1 MNTIIE
7 MLEWSA
13 RRYGDRSYLKIK
25 GENRWN
31 ETSFRQADDLSS
43 AAAGWF
49 LRRGTPR
56 GERCIILSEGSSQWV
71 LGELAVLKAGL
82 VSVPLSIQLLSEEI
96 AYRQNHS
103 RAAYF
108 MVSANL
114 LPKLLQSLESFSAS
128 PFIILLDEPG
138 QDQIEKL
145 NSLGMTEGEHYIRWK
160 EILTQGREIVSGKP
174 ELLKNSLAEIS
185 PDDTATISYTS
196 GTTGTPKGIML
207 THRNYVA
214 NSTAAADDFQ
224 LPEGSAETLVILP
237 LDHSFAHTVVIYA
250 GIYKGITLWFVDA
263 RGGSSRMVR
272 NIPVN
277 LLEAQP
283 SFLLTVP
290 ALSGNFM
297 KKIQQGVREKGGLVS
312 RLFDA
317 GIEAG
322 IAMIGDGYRR
332 PSLGVRLRHALPFF
346 LARTLIFPA
355 VVKQVFGSRIGFCVG
370 GGAILEVKQ
379 QEFFA
384 ALGVPVF
391 QGYGLTEA
399 TPVICTNTPARHK
412 FGSSGSVLHNVDCK
426 IIREDGSAAET
437 GETGELVIT
446 APSVMKGYYRNEEAS
461 REALHN
467 GSLHTG
473 DRGYFDEDGFLYVV
487 GRQKALLINPSGE
500 KYPPEE
506 IEEAV
511 INTGDLFD
519 QVMAYC
525 DHQPATTVL
534 LTLNREACAHA
545 FQQEG
550 IENADDALEYLNKEF
565 SSCRDPE
572 VAGKKIP
579 LMWTPKVF
587 EILEEPF
594 STENGLLNS
603 TMKIVRHKVATAYE
617 ERIRQIYEDNSVFNS
632 RNRETITNL
641 FFK

>member
-1 MNTIIE
+1 

-13 RRYGDRSYLKIK
+13 RRYGDRSYLKTK
-25 GENRWN
+25 NENGWK
-31 ETSFRQADDLSS
+31 ETSFQQAEDLSS
-43 AAAGWF
+43 TAACWF
-49 LRRGTPR
+49 LQHARER
-56 GERCIILSEGSSQWV
+56 GERCIILSEGRSEWV
-71 LGELAVLKAGL
+71 LGELALLKAGL
-82 VSVPLSIQLLSEEI
+82 ISVPLSIQLLGQEI

-103 RAAYF
+103 QAAYF
-108 MVSANL
+108 MVSSNL
-114 LPKLLQSLESFSAS
+114 LPKLLESMETFSTT
-128 PFIILLDEPG
+128 PFFILLDEPDSS
-138 QDQIEKL
+138 QMEQLKQ
-145 NSLGMTEGEHYIRWK
+145 LGIFRGGDYMSWE
-160 EILTQGREIVSGKP
+160 EILTLGREIRLGDEQLLTASL
-174 ELLKNSLAEIS
+174 ELIS

-214 NSTAAADDFQ
+214 NSMAAADDFQ
-224 LPEGSAETLVILP
+224 LPEGSAQTLVILP

-297 KKIQQGVREKGGLVS
+297 KKIQQGVREKGGIVS
-312 RLFDA
+312 KLFDR
-317 GIEAG
+317 GMEAG
-322 IAMIGDGYRR
+322 NAIIGDGFHS
-332 PSLGVRLRHALPFF
+332 PSLGVRLRHGLSFF
-346 LARTLIFPA
+346 IARKLIFPA
-355 VVKQVFGSRIGFCVG
+355 VVKQVFGSRIEFCVG

-379 QEFFA
+379 QEFFS

-426 IIREDGSAAET
+426 IIREDGTRAQT

-461 REALHN
+461 REALRE
-467 GSLHTG
+467 GSLYSG
-473 DRGYFDEDGFLYVV
+473 DRGYYDDDGFLYVV

-500 KYPPEE
+500 KYSPEE

-525 DHQPATTVL
+525 DHQTSTILL
-534 LTLNREACAHA
+534 LTLNREACSHA
-545 FQQEG
+545 FQREG
-550 IENADDALEYLNKEF
+550 INSADDALEFLNQEF
-565 SSCRDPE
+565 SKCRNPE
-572 VAGKKIP
+572 ITGKRIP
-579 LMWTPKVF
+579 PMWTPKVF

-594 STENGLLNS
+594 SIENGLLNS
-603 TMKIVRHKVATAYE
+603 TMKIVRHKVAASYE
-617 ERIRQIYEDNSVFNS
+617 TRIRNIYADNSVFNR
-632 RNRETITNL
+632 RNRETIEKL
-641 FFK
+641 FFT